1 MQRKSRSGVR
11 WAVVLAYASSS
22 RRGKYHDQFRSIPD
36 PTLLKVELL
45 SIYRVSQKLAS
56 PQDLH
61 SNDPKRKHLFTRART
76 ISW

>member
-11 WAVVLAYASSS
+11 WAVVLANASSS
-22 RRGKYHDQFRSIPD
+22 RRGKFRDQFRSIPD

-45 SIYRVSQKLAS
+45 IIYRVGQKLAS

-61 SNDPKRKHLFTRART
+61 SNDRKRKHLFTRART